1 MPDAIF
7 SLAGN
12 SYVQDSF
19 EFPQY
24 TIQVGA
30 YKTEE
35 NARQMVN
42 RLLKKGYEAHI
53 KSELKQDTPL
63 FKVLVEKFNNKDKAY
78 DLANKLI
85 NKENLPSFIVT
96 TANSPAKP

>member
-1 MPDAIF
+1 MCIRDSITP
-7 SLAGN
+7 
-12 SYVQDSF
+12 VQKLKKSQ
-19 EFPQY
+19 FPQY

-30 YKTEE
+30 YKTEK
-35 NARQMVN
+35 NARQMVD
-42 RLLKKGYEAHI
+42 RLFKKGYEAYI

-96 TANSPAKP
+96 TASSPTKP

>member
-1 MPDAIF
+1 
-7 SLAGN
+7 
-12 SYVQDSF
+12 
-19 EFPQY
+19 
-24 TIQVGA
+24 
-30 YKTEE
+30 
-35 NARQMVN
+35 MVD
-42 RLLKKGYEAHI
+42 RLFKKGYEAYI

-96 TANSPAKP
+96 TASSPTKP